1 MELYQI
7 RQLLAVAEH
16 GSLSAAALSLN
27 VSQPALTRS
36 MQKLEREFGVAIF
49 HRTRNSVELN
59 EAGKIAVEQARL
71 VMSAAEGMSARMRA
85 YRREQTRISI
95 GSCAPG
101 SMWLLA
107 AELVQRLPG
116 KAIVSEMR
124 PPETLTE
131 GLLSGEYQMIIL
143 SRPPRQE
150 QILCREFVT
159 ECLFLSLPPAHPL
172 ASREGVWLSELSG
185 QTMLL
190 YADLGV
196 WERLREEKME
206 GIHFILQK
214 DRAAF
219 VDLVTASAL
228 PSFTTNLMRR
238 LAPPPLNRVEIPIL
252 DPEASISFYLC
263 ALERN
268 RRLLEG
274 VPA

>member
-1 MELYQI
+1 
-7 RQLLAVAEH
+7 
-16 GSLSAAALSLN
+16 
-27 VSQPALTRS
+27 
-36 MQKLEREFGVAIF
+36 
-49 HRTRNSVELN
+49 
-59 EAGKIAVEQARL
+59 
-71 VMSAAEGMSARMRA
+71 
-85 YRREQTRISI
+85 
-95 GSCAPG
+95 
-101 SMWLLA
+101 
-107 AELVQRLPG
+107 
-116 KAIVSEMR
+116 
-124 PPETLTE
+124 
-131 GLLSGEYQMIIL
+131 MIIL

-190 YADLGV
+190 YAELGV